1 LTPARARPTISPMDT
16 DEAVTTI
23 AQKLGETEPEP
34 LQRLRAVVD
43 ILGPEQALAMC
54 EKALAVE
61 QQGGMLTQ
69 DGTRRRTVGGIF
81 FYLVRG
87 SGNKAVK
94 KLWPPPRKKPPATPD
109 SPPASQER

>member
-1 LTPARARPTISPMDT
+1 MTTARARPTLSPMDT

-23 AQKLGETEPEP
+23 AHTLGETEPEP
-34 LQRLRAVVD
+34 LQRLQAVVT
-43 ILGPEQALAMC
+43 ILGPEQALALC

-87 SGNKAVK
+87 SGNKQVQ
-94 KLWPPPRKKPPATPD
+94 KLWPRPRQKRPATPD

>member
-1 LTPARARPTISPMDT
+1 MDT
-16 DEAVTTI
+16 DDAVTTI

-87 SGNKAVK
+87 TGNKKVQR
-94 KLWPPPRKKPPATPD
+94 LWPRPRQKRPMPRD
-109 SPPASQER
+109 NPPASQKPSQEA

>member
-1 LTPARARPTISPMDT
+1 MDT
-16 DEAVTTI
+16 DEAVKTM
-23 AQKLGETEPEP
+23 AHRLGETEPEP
-34 LQRLRAVVD
+34 LTQLQAVVT
-43 ILGPEQALAMC
+43 ILGPEPALALC
-54 EKALAVE
+54 EQAVEME

-69 DGTRRRTVGGIF
+69 DGTRRKTVGGMF

-94 KLWPPPRKKPPATPD
+94 KLWPPPRQKPTATPD